1 MATAYTESN
10 EPDLFTMEV
19 TLHRKKRSPI
29 TVRAVYE
36 DSHGSA
42 DQGNQPGQRTVI
54 FVHGSPGSHKDFKY
68 ITPMLRENGVR
79 TIAINWPGMGYSGCR
94 LPSTTK

>member
-36 DSHGSA
+36 VIEKLWNLVNSWLFLRTAMD
-42 DQGNQPGQRTVI
+42 QRTKEI
-54 FVHGSPGSHKDFKY
+54 S
-68 ITPMLRENGVR
+68 RANGQ
-79 TIAINWPGMGYSGCR
+79 
-94 LPSTTK
+94 